1 MYKDNFRYEFQKRLL
16 LKSFKGRLFYKR
28 GVGILEITDV
38 RVRKITDDGKMKGIV
53 SVTFNNL
60 FVVHDIKIIEGQN
73 GLFIAMPSR
82 KITEGEFRD
91 IAHPINSHMRQILQ
105 DSILNA
111 YEEALAKME
120 VAME

>member
-1 MYKDNFRYEFQKRLL
+1 
-16 LKSFKGRLFYKR
+16 
-28 GVGILEITDV
+28 LEITDV